1 MRKEKKMNMKKK
13 WAKAQTLEPIHWLD
27 NREKIGGTE
36 YQNEVRKRSN
46 HIFENIKKRLDTGL
60 ENIKILEIGGGATP
74 LAIYVKNCEI
84 TLADP
89 LMDFYTETFP
99 SVFPEN
105 CKSYQCKAEDLPF
118 KDDHF
123 DVVVTRNTLDHV
135 EDVNLCIQEIRR
147 VLKKNGVAY
156 IGMNVF
162 AGPLLFYKTINK
174 DPEHPYT
181 FSKRSFVKLIKRSF
195 TIKYSIDDDPINGN
209 HFEENEDQTW
219 YKKFFRRI
227 FLKLGN
233 YKIVELYTL
242 NEK

>member
-1 MRKEKKMNMKKK
+1 M
-13 WAKAQTLEPIHWLD
+13 
-27 NREKIGGTE
+27 
-36 YQNEVRKRSN
+36 
-46 HIFENIKKRLDTGL
+46 
-60 ENIKILEIGGGATP
+60 
-74 LAIYVKNCEI
+74 
-84 TLADP
+84 
-89 LMDFYTETFP
+89 
-99 SVFPEN
+99 
-105 CKSYQCKAEDLPF
+105 
-118 KDDHF
+118 
-123 DVVVTRNTLDHV
+123 
-135 EDVNLCIQEIRR
+135 
-147 VLKKNGVAY
+147 KKNGVAY

-219 YKKFFRRI
+219 YKKILRRI